1 MTQSS
6 LSRLGAGTA
15 LAFACLLAAAP
26 LSAQETPTAPPAGTA
41 QPDTPVPATTAP
53 AATEPAA
60 TEPAGT
66 APVPSAPAEPAPA
79 QAETPATT
87 TPPATAETPAATP
100 TPGETPSSPATGGAP
115 AATTPTPQPGG
126 TAPAADAP
134 GAATTVD
141 PAVGIAAP
149 AATPEAEPVPAP
161 AAEPEPAA
169 DSILPQGLQDMLA
182 PLAPAPRDPNLPHD
196 LSPMGMFWAADIVVK
211 AVMIGLAFASVVTW
225 TVFVVKILE
234 LAGAT
239 KRARSGLRRVEE
251 ATSLT
256 AALAATGKRRDPV
269 SRMIRAAAQEHDRS
283 AAALDTA
290 GEAGLK
296 ERVDSHLDRIEAMAG
311 RRMGQGTGVLATIGS
326 TAPFVGLFGTVWGI
340 MNSFIGISQAQTTN
354 LAVVAPGIAEALLAT
369 AIGLVAA
376 IPAVVIYNVFA
387 RAITGYRL
395 QLANAAASV
404 RRLVSRDLDFRGA
417 PAARPTLLQ
426 REA

>member
-15 LAFACLLAAAP
+15 LAFACMLAAAP

-41 QPDTPVPATTAP
+41 QPDTPVPA
-53 AATEPAA
+53 ATEPAA

-66 APVPSAPAEPAPA
+66 APIPSAPAEPAPA

-87 TPPATAETPAATP
+87 TPPATAEAPAATP
-100 TPGETPSSPATGGAP
+100 TPGEMPGSPATGGAP
-115 AATTPTPQPGG
+115 AATTSTPQPGG

-141 PAVGIAAP
+141 PAVGTAAP
-149 AATPEAEPVPAP
+149 AATP

-251 ATSLT
+251 AASLT